1 MANITLTNLPPVVRL
16 NGTEPLLGVQ
26 SNTSVQITTGQIATY
41 TLGLVGI
48 GLPVTVSNGG
58 TGDTTLTQY
67 GLMFGN
73 GTSPVGTVTPPAGT
87 NYVLVGSAGSAPTW
101 QPTIPVSAGVDSV
114 AFGTTGLTPVA
125 ATAGVVSVAFGTTP
139 TAAGIYSP
147 ATNQIALSTNSTQRL
162 LIDATGAAT
171 FSTSVTSPLL
181 IATASRTSTAT
192 TGAISYG
199 TNGFSDVDVLAS
211 FQSSVNSYNQVTIQ
225 NTSNG
230 SSSSAEFIVYNDQG
244 TASTNYATVGINSS
258 GYTGTGSI
266 NAAGYGYF
274 LTGSTDLVLGT
285 IGANAIHFAV
295 NSGATDVFTLPSS
308 GTRFQADFSNATITN
323 RLSFQTYTTNAS
335 TGIYVLPNG
344 TSTAASIQ
352 ATNAADPTNASK
364 ILIATNGSTDVQLVS
379 GINGTG
385 TYLPLSFYT
394 NGSGQFA
401 INTSGAWGI
410 GSVAG
415 ATVNYGTSGQVFTSG
430 GSSAQ
435 PSWSNVSGLA
445 VTSINFGTTGLTPST
460 ATQGAVTVAGT
471 LVAANGGTGQSS
483 YTVGDLLYAST
494 TTALSKLAAVAT
506 GSVLVS
512 SGTGTAPAYSSS
524 PTLTTSLT
532 TPLLI
537 GGTTASSTLTL
548 ESTSGAGTSDSIIFK
563 TGSQSTRMTI
573 DTNGNVGVGTTGG
586 DFGST
591 WRLVAR
597 QDQNTKTLL
606 GVINATSGAN
616 ASAEIWQ
623 IGGTANSYAYLN
635 LIDSSGSPYYEWGF
649 GSGVQSARWTMGGS
663 ERMRIDST
671 GNVSIGN
678 SGTQTAVNLLTNAS
692 ITGATSAYAHYN
704 VGVIQSGVTAAA
716 YSYVSSIG
724 LAASVTTA
732 EVDHFNATPQTGG
745 AGSTITLQIGFNAS
759 ASLGTAGAATIGTA
773 YGFYG
778 AIASGANRWNLYMGG
793 SANNYLAGALGVGTT
808 TVGVAGSINAIGA
821 ITFQTTTNNQSYTT
835 TGAGTITISS
845 GTTGSISNM
854 GISGST
860 GSFTTL
866 TASSTV
872 TLSPANANVLLQ
884 PTGTGVV
891 TIGPATLG
899 TINNMSIGATTAS
912 TGAFTTV
919 TGSTSILST
928 GAGGV
933 GYATGAGGAV
943 TQLTSRTT
951 GVTLNKTSGAITM
964 FTAAGSATAATFTVT
979 NSTVAA
985 TDTISLSMK
994 TSTNLYNLLVTAVAA
1009 GSFNIT
1015 FYTTGGTTSDT
1026 PVINFNVIK
1035 GVAA

>member
-1 MANITLTNLPPVVRL
+1 MANITLTNLPTVTGL

-26 SNTSVQITTGQIATY
+26 SSTSVQITTGQIVALAKGVS
-41 TLGLVGI
+41 TL
-48 GLPVTVSNGG
+48 PFSVSVGG

-67 GLMFGN
+67 GLMYGN
-73 GTSPVGTVTPPAGT
+73 GTNPVGTVAQPAGN
-87 NYVLVGSAGSAPTW
+87 NYVLVASPGSAPSW
-101 QPTIPVSAGVDSV
+101 QPTIPVTAGVDSV

-125 ATAGVVSVAFGTTP
+125 ATAGVVSVAFGTVP

-147 ATNQIALSTNSTQRL
+147 ATNQIALSTASTQRL

-181 IATASRTSTAT
+181 IATASRTATAT
-192 TGAISYG
+192 TGAFSYG
-199 TNGFSDVDVLAS
+199 TNSFSDTGVLSSLQA
-211 FQSSVNSYNQVTIQ
+211 SVNSYLQHTIQ

-230 SSSSAEFIVYNDQG
+230 SLSSAEFIAYNDQG

-258 GYTGTGSI
+258 GYTGAGSI
-266 NAAGYGYF
+266 NAPGYGYF
-274 LTGSTDLVLGT
+274 LTATTDLVLGT

-352 ATNAADPTNASK
+352 AANAADPTNASK

-394 NGSGQFA
+394 NGAQKMQL
-401 INTSGAWGI
+401 
-410 GSVAG
+410 
-415 ATVNYGTSGQVFTSG
+415 GT
-430 GSSAQ
+430 
-435 PSWSNVSGLA
+435 
-445 VTSINFGTTGLTPST
+445 
-460 ATQGAVTVAGT
+460 AGT
-471 LVAANGGTGQSS
+471 LALGTN
-483 YTVGDLLYAST
+483 
-494 TTALSKLAAVAT
+494 AVA
-506 GSVLVS
+506 SV
-512 SGTGTAPAYSSS
+512 G
-524 PTLTTSLT
+524 
-532 TPLLI
+532 I
-537 GGTTASSTLTL
+537 
-548 ESTSGAGTSDSIIFK
+548 
-563 TGSQSTRMTI
+563 
-573 DTNGNVGVGTTGG
+573 
-586 DFGST
+586 
-591 WRLVAR
+591 
-597 QDQNTKTLL
+597 QNSW
-606 GVINATSGAN
+606 A
-616 ASAEIWQ
+616 
-623 IGGTANSYAYLN
+623 
-635 LIDSSGSPYYEWGF
+635 
-649 GSGVQSARWTMGGS
+649 
-663 ERMRIDST
+663 
-671 GNVSIGN
+671 
-678 SGTQTAVNLLTNAS
+678 
-692 ITGATSAYAHYN
+692 ITGATTAWGQLNSGA
-704 VGVIQSGVTAAA
+704 VQSGVTTQSGGFESQVSAAA
-716 YSYVSSIG
+716 
-724 LAASVTTA
+724 ASFTLGQLY
-732 EVDHFNATPQTGG
+732 HFYANPNAGG
-745 AGSTITLQIGFNAS
+745 AGSTVTSQAGFFAETTVGTQGGATLTN
-759 ASLGTAGAATIGTA
+759 A

-778 AIASGANRWNLYMGG
+778 NLASGSNRWNLYMGG
-793 SANNYLAGALGVGTT
+793 SANNYMAGALGVGTT

-845 GTTGSISNM
+845 GTAGSINNM
-854 GISGST
+854 TIGNST
-860 GSFTTL
+860 AAAGTFTAL
-866 TASSTV
+866 TATGAV
-872 TLSPANANVLLQ
+872 TLNTTTNNQSYTT
-884 PTGTGVV
+884 TGAG
-891 TIGPATLG
+891 TITISSG
-899 TINNMSIGATTAS
+899 TAGSINNMSIGATTPS
-912 TGAFTTV
+912 TGAFTTLSASSTV
-919 TGSTSILST
+919 SGTGFSTYLASPPAIGGTAAAAGSFTTLTGSTSILST

-964 FTAAGSATAATFTVT
+964 FTAAGSASAATFTVT

-994 TSTNLYNLLVTAVAA
+994 TSTNLYILLVTAVAA